1 MDQKSEVAATVKQST
16 STVSGSVEN
25 ERICQ
30 LSNGPIN
37 GRLRCSNQTAGAVQS
52 AASVRLIT
60 VNRDRRTIG
69 QWKTAAIGIVATGR
83 QSVVQRRINIC
94 TIYASC
100 TTTIS
105 QLTTP

>member
-1 MDQKSEVAATVKQST
+1 MDQKSEVAAIVKQST

-69 QWKTAAIGIVATGR
+69 QWKTGKLM
-83 QSVVQRRINIC
+83 S
-94 TIYASC
+94 ASFEHG
-100 TTTIS
+100 
-105 QLTTP
+105 Q